1 MSWYFLGPG
10 TTTDTDNDND
20 LLQSTS
26 TTRPSY
32 PVNIVSSDHQLEN
45 KSNQNSTQH
54 YLNTPNQL
62 TNDLNIYST
71 SVASGA
77 SIETLKPSNN
87 LSSPSS
93 SPVKQND
100 ISKSKPSSWAD
111 LFRSQTSSLSNTQS
125 SLPQQTQQITS
136 PVKKSQ
142 TTPTSSSLARS
153 LSGTQISTIPQQN
166 GTVTPK
172 TNINNFYSR
181 PNYHVYNSNGGESK
195 SLEGSNTSCFFL

>member
-1 MSWYFLGPG
+1 MLIGPG

-32 PVNIVSSDHQLEN
+32 PVNIIPSEQQLEN

-54 YLNTPNQL
+54 LLNTTNQI

-111 LFRSQTSSLSNTQS
+111 LFRSQTSVSNTQT
-125 SLPQQTQQITS
+125 SLPQQQQQPQPQQTVTTS
-136 PVKKSQ
+136 PTKKSQ
-142 TTPTSSSLARS
+142 TTSSSLARS
-153 LSGTQISTIPQQN
+153 HSGTQISTTPQQN
-166 GTVTPK
+166 GNPSSKSTA
-172 TNINNFYSR
+172 NNFYSKT
-181 PNYHVYNSNGGESK
+181 NYHVYNSNGGESK
-195 SLEGSNTSCFFL
+195 SLEG